1 MGPVPLL
8 FHFAIRACFSC
19 SPNVKA
25 SLQWS
30 RIQEFIYFCL
40 RWSLPIENRIS
51 QFAGVLLVLVL
62 VVSAASATTTTTTK
76 TKHAKVSKTHASSHH
91 HSAKSTKS
99 ASRAHGQHGIDEQR
113 TVEIQNAL
121 IKEHYLS
128 GEPSGTW
135 DGATR
140 DAMTRYQAANGW
152 QTKLTPDS
160 RALIKLGLG
169 PDHKGL
175 LNPETANI
183 PSPHEL
189 GVDSGTQPGGSS
201 EQ

>member
-1 MGPVPLL
+1 LRLENRVFQSVGIPVALL
-8 FHFAIRACFSC
+8 LMVISATATKTTTSAKPTHSSTTSIH
-19 SPNVKA
+19 KA
-25 SLQWS
+25 SGHS
-30 RIQEFIYFCL
+30 
-40 RWSLPIENRIS
+40 SS
-51 QFAGVLLVLVL
+51 K
-62 VVSAASATTTTTTK
+62 SSKKKTTK
-76 TKHAKVSKTHASSHH
+76 HT
-91 HSAKSTKS
+91 AKS
-99 ASRAHGQHGIDEQR
+99 HGQRSMDEER
-113 TVEIQNAL
+113 TRQIQTAL

-128 GEPSGTW
+128 GEPTGAW
-135 DGATR
+135 DQQSK

-175 LNPETANI
+175 LNPETAVI

-189 GVDSGTQPGGSS
+189 GIDIQAQPGGAA